1 MISAGPKSDGVPEET
16 RRGRSRWLRR
26 RDRVRAVRGYLWGS
40 GLPIL
45 GGLTVVC
52 IALLLARPP
61 GLGAW
66 HDYRFLVWNLF
77 LAWTPY
83 LFSVAADLLH
93 RGLPRTWLLQA
104 MLAALWL
111 AFLPNA
117 PYILTDFIHLQREP
131 SVSLR
136 FDAVLIGTFAVS
148 GCLLGAMSLRIM
160 QSLVERRAGWR
171 VGWAFVVA
179 IVGLSGVGIYMG
191 RVLRWNSWH
200 IITRPQQII
209 DALAD
214 ALRDPLDH
222 PRAIT
227 LSVLLAVFLLGSYI
241 LFYMVSTWLLRR
253 DRTAAGEAS
262 VN

>member
-1 MISAGPKSDGVPEET
+1 MGDRNEYSAPA
-16 RRGRSRWLRR
+16 RLARR
-26 RDRVRAVRGYLWGS
+26 RARLLAAGRYVWSS

-45 GGLTVVC
+45 LVLTVLC
-52 IALLLARPP
+52 AFLLLARPP

-66 HDYRFLVWNLF
+66 YQYRFLTWNLF

-83 LFSVAADLLH
+83 LFSLAADLLSRAC
-93 RGLPRTWLLQA
+93 RGAWLLLA
-104 MLAALWL
+104 ILAAGWL

-131 SVSLR
+131 SVSIR
-136 FDAVLIGTFAVS
+136 YDAVLIGAFALT
-148 GCLLGAMSLRIM
+148 GCLLGAMSLLLM
-160 QSLVERRAGWR
+160 QSLVERRAGRSWS
-171 VGWAFVVA
+171 WTFVVT

-200 IITRPQQII
+200 VVTRPLQII
-209 DALAD
+209 DALAEV
-214 ALRDPLDH
+214 LRDPLGH

-241 LFYMVSTWLLRR
+241 LFYLASTWLLRR
-253 DRTAAGEAS
+253 NRLVAD
-262 VN
+262 